1 MEAPVRVLRQIA
13 AAVHVDALPDDM
25 AGVA

>member
-1 MEAPVRVLRQIA
+1 VRVLRQIA